1 MPSHLNRK
9 YFSVQMGRHVY
20 ERKIAISGK
29 ILQIVELCSAMRMK
43 ISLLFAFTLVL
54 TFCPLKSKGQDKI
67 FGFHFIQK
75 RRSTRIP
82 FELHANL
89 IIIPARINKS
99 DTLHF
104 ILDTGVGSTI
114 ITDPSVAPYINS
126 QFVRT
131 IQLDGVGKD
140 STLEAQ
146 VSIGNTLQVG
156 YARTYN
162 HNLVVLKKDLLK
174 LSELIGTPING
185 LIGYE
190 LFERFVVTID
200 FRQREIL
207 IQYPDYYRYRPGK
220 GTKVALDLVD
230 RKPYVDDIVIL
241 GKGNEQ
247 KVKLLVDTGAGH
259 AVMLNTYSTHVPL
272 PDTTIDVQLGIGLS
286 GKISGSLGRLRG
298 VEIGGYTLSSVVT
311 SFPDSLSFGGKLGHN
326 SARQGNIG
334 GELLRRFRVTI
345 NYPEKYMVLKP
356 IRKAMKETF
365 EHDMSG
371 MDLRAKGEKFNEY
384 YIDKVID
391 DSPADEAG
399 LQKDDRLMFINN
411 SSANELN
418 MTEIYKLLQRKEGK
432 AIDLVV
438 NRKGSLVFTT
448 LILKRII

>member
-1 MPSHLNRK
+1 
-9 YFSVQMGRHVY
+9 
-20 ERKIAISGK
+20 
-29 ILQIVELCSAMRMK
+29 MK
-43 ISLLFAFTLVL
+43 IILLFILTLTL
-54 TFCPLKSKGQDKI
+54 TSGPLLSEAQEVK
-67 FGFHFIQK
+67 FGFHLIQK
-75 RRSTRIP
+75 RRSTRVP

-89 IIIPARINKS
+89 IIVPARINNS

-114 ITDPSVAPYINS
+114 ITDPSIAPYINS
-126 QFVRT
+126 RFVRT
-131 IQLDGVGKD
+131 IQLDGVGQD

-156 YARTYN
+156 YARTFN
-162 HNLVVLKKDLLK
+162 HNLVVLQKDLLK

-207 IQYPDYYRYRPGK
+207 LQYPDYYRYRPKK
-220 GTKVALDLVD
+220 GVKVPLELVD
-230 RKPYVDDIVIL
+230 RKPYIDDVVIR
-241 GKGNEQ
+241 GKGGEQ
-247 KVKLLVDTGAGH
+247 KVKLLLDTGAGH
-259 AVMLNTYSTHVPL
+259 AVMLNTYLTHIPL

-286 GKISGSLGRLRG
+286 GKISGSLGRLQG
-298 VEIGGYTLSSVVT
+298 IEVGGYPLSSVLT
-311 SFPDSLSFGGKLGHN
+311 SFPDSVSFGGKLGAN
-326 SARQGNIG
+326 TGRQGNIG

-345 NYPEKYMVLKP
+345 NYPERYMVLKP

-384 YIDKVID
+384 YIDKVIE

-448 LILKRII
+448 LVLKRII

>member
-1 MPSHLNRK
+1 
-9 YFSVQMGRHVY
+9 
-20 ERKIAISGK
+20 
-29 ILQIVELCSAMRMK
+29 MRMK
-43 ISLLFAFTLVL
+43 IILLFAFTL
-54 TFCPLKSKGQDKI
+54 TFISSPLESKAQDKI
-67 FGFHFIQK
+67 FGFHLMQK
-75 RRSTRIP
+75 RRSTRVP

-104 ILDTGVGSTI
+104 ILDTGVSSTI
-114 ITDPSVAPYINS
+114 ITDPSIAPYINS
-126 QFVRT
+126 QYVRS
-131 IQLDGVGKD
+131 IQLDGVGQD

-156 YARTYN
+156 YARTFN
-162 HNLVVLKKDLLK
+162 HNLVVLQKDLLK

-207 IQYPDYYRYRPGK
+207 LQLPQYYHDRPRK
-220 GTKVALDLVD
+220 GAKVPLDLVD
-230 RKPYVDDIVIL
+230 RKPYIEDVLIR
-241 GKGNEQ
+241 GKGEEQ
-247 KVKLLVDTGAGH
+247 KVKLLLDTGAGH
-259 AVMLNTYSTHVPL
+259 AVMLNTYSTHIPL
-272 PDTTIDVQLGIGLS
+272 PDTTIEVQLGIGLS
-286 GKISGSLGRLRG
+286 GKISGSLGRLKG
-298 VEIGGYTLSSVVT
+298 VTIGGYPLSSVVT
-311 SFPDSLSFGGKLGHN
+311 SFPDSLSFGGKLGPN
-326 SARQGNIG
+326 TGRQGNIG

-356 IRKAMKETF
+356 NRKAMKETF

-371 MDLRAKGEKFNEY
+371 MDLRAKGERFNEY
-384 YIDKVID
+384 YIDKVIE

-411 SSANELN
+411 SSAKDLN

-438 NRKGSLVFTT
+438 NRKGSIIFTT

>member
-1 MPSHLNRK
+1 
-9 YFSVQMGRHVY
+9 
-20 ERKIAISGK
+20 
-29 ILQIVELCSAMRMK
+29 MK
-43 ISLLFAFTLVL
+43 IVLLFAFTLLL
-54 TFCPLKSKGQDKI
+54 TSWPLEPKAQDKL
-67 FGFHFIQK
+67 FGFHLLQK

-89 IIIPARINKS
+89 IILPARINRS

-104 ILDTGVGSTI
+104 ILDTGVSSTI
-114 ITDPSVAPYINS
+114 ITDPSIEPYINS
-126 QFVRT
+126 QFVRS
-131 IQLDGVGKD
+131 IQLDGVGQD
-140 STLEAQ
+140 SALAAQ

-156 YARTYN
+156 YARTFN
-162 HNLVVLKKDLLK
+162 HNLVVLQQDLLK

-207 IQYPDYYRYRPGK
+207 LQLPGYYTYRPRK
-220 GTKVALDLVD
+220 GAKVPLDLID
-230 RKPYVDDIVIL
+230 RKPYIDDVVIR
-241 GKGNEQ
+241 GKGGEQ
-247 KVKLLVDTGAGH
+247 KVKLLLDTGAGH
-259 AVMLNTYSTHVPL
+259 ALMLNTYSTHIPL

-286 GKISGSLGRLRG
+286 GKISGSLGRLKG
-298 VEIGGYTLSSVVT
+298 MNIGGYPLSDVVA
-311 SFPDSLSFGGKLGHN
+311 SFPDSLSFGGKLSPTTG
-326 SARQGNIG
+326 RQGNIG
-334 GELLRRFRVTI
+334 GELLRRFKVTI

-356 IRKAMKETF
+356 VRKAMKETF

-384 YIDKVID
+384 YIDKVIE
-391 DSPADEAG
+391 DSPADIAG

-411 SSANELN
+411 SAAKELN

>member
-1 MPSHLNRK
+1 
-9 YFSVQMGRHVY
+9 
-20 ERKIAISGK
+20 
-29 ILQIVELCSAMRMK
+29 MK
-43 ISLLFAFTLVL
+43 ISILFALTLIL
-54 TFCPLKSKGQDKI
+54 TTSSLVTEAQEKK

-82 FELHANL
+82 FGLHANL
-89 IIIPARINKS
+89 IIIPARINNS

-104 ILDTGVGSTI
+104 IVDTGVSSTI
-114 ITDPSVAPYINS
+114 ITDPSITPYINS
-126 QFVRT
+126 EYVRT
-131 IQLDGVGKD
+131 IQLDGVGQD

-207 IQYPDYYRYRPGK
+207 LQLPEDYRYRPRK
-220 GTKVALDLVD
+220 GTRVPLEMVD
-230 RKPYVDDIVIL
+230 KKPYISDILINQ
-241 GKGNEQ
+241 KGTEQ
-247 KVKLLVDTGAGH
+247 RVKLLLDTGAGH
-259 AVMLNTYSTHVPL
+259 AVMLNTYSTHIPL

-286 GKISGSLGRLRG
+286 GKISGSLGRLQG
-298 VEIGGYTLSSVVT
+298 INIGGYPLTSVVA
-311 SFPDSLSFGGKLGHN
+311 SFPDSLSFGGKLNPNAG
-326 SARQGNIG
+326 RQGNIG

-356 IRKAMKETF
+356 IRRAMKETF

-371 MDLRAKGEKFNEY
+371 MDLRAKGDKFNEY
-384 YIDKVID
+384 YIDKIVE
-391 DSPADEAG
+391 DSPAFKAG
-399 LQKDDRLMFINN
+399 LKKDDRLMFIDN
-411 SSANELN
+411 SSASELN
-418 MTEIYKLLQRKEGK
+418 MTEIYKLLQRKEGR
-432 AIDLVV
+432 AIDIVV
-438 NRKGSLVFTT
+438 NRQGSLVFTT
-448 LILKRII
+448 IVLKRII

>member
-1 MPSHLNRK
+1 
-9 YFSVQMGRHVY
+9 
-20 ERKIAISGK
+20 
-29 ILQIVELCSAMRMK
+29 MRMK
-43 ISLLFAFTLVL
+43 LILLFAFMFALISW
-54 TFCPLKSKGQDKI
+54 PLESKAQDKI

-75 RRSTRIP
+75 RQSTRIP

-89 IIIPARINKS
+89 IILPAQINKS

-114 ITDPSVAPYINS
+114 ITDPSIIPYINS

-131 IQLDGVGKD
+131 IQLDGVGQD

-156 YARTYN
+156 YARIFN
-162 HNLVVLKKDLLK
+162 HNLVVLKNDLLK
-174 LSELIGTPING
+174 LSELIGTPIHG

-207 IQYPDYYRYRPGK
+207 LQYPQHYRYRPRK
-220 GTKVALDLVD
+220 GAKVPLDLVD
-230 RKPYVDDIVIL
+230 RKPYINDVVIR
-241 GKGNEQ
+241 GKGGEQ
-247 KVKLLVDTGAGH
+247 KVNLLLDTGAGH
-259 AVMLNTYSTHVPL
+259 AVMLNTYSTHIPL
-272 PDTTIDVQLGIGLS
+272 PDTTVEVQLGVGLS
-286 GKISGSLGRLRG
+286 GKISGSLGRLGG
-298 VEIGGYTLSSVVT
+298 VTIGGYPLSSVVA
-311 SFPDSLSFGGKLGHN
+311 SFPDSLSFGGKL
-326 SARQGNIG
+326 SPKASRQGNIG

-356 IRKAMKETF
+356 IRRAMKETF

-371 MDLRAKGEKFNEY
+371 MDLRARGEKFNEY
-384 YIDKVID
+384 YVDKVTE

-411 SSANELN
+411 SSAKDLN

-438 NRKGSLVFTT
+438 NRQGSIIFTT

>member
-1 MPSHLNRK
+1 M
-9 YFSVQMGRHVY
+9 
-20 ERKIAISGK
+20 
-29 ILQIVELCSAMRMK
+29 QIVGLCSAVRMK
-43 ISLLFAFTLVL
+43 ISILFAL
-54 TFCPLKSKGQDKI
+54 TFIFMLSPLLSEAQEKK

-82 FELHANL
+82 FGLHANL
-89 IIIPARINKS
+89 IIVPARINNS

-104 ILDTGVGSTI
+104 IVDTGVSSTI
-114 ITDPSVAPYINS
+114 ITDPSITPYINS
-126 QFVRT
+126 EFVRT

-146 VSIGNTLQVG
+146 VSVGNTLQVG
-156 YARTYN
+156 DALTYN
-162 HNLVVLKKDLLK
+162 HNLVVLQKDFLK

-190 LFERFVVTID
+190 FFERFVVTID

-207 IQYPDYYRYRPGK
+207 LQLPDDYRYRPRK
-220 GTKVALDLVD
+220 GTKVPLEMIDK
-230 RKPYVDDIVIL
+230 KPYINDILIRQ
-241 GKGNEQ
+241 KGSEQ
-247 KVKLLVDTGAGH
+247 RVKLLLDTGAGH
-259 AVMLNTYSTHVPL
+259 AVMLNTYSTHIPL
-272 PDTTIDVQLGIGLS
+272 PDTTIEVQLGIGLS
-286 GKISGSLGRLRG
+286 GKISGSLGRLQG
-298 VEIGGYTLSSVVT
+298 IEIGGYPLTSVVA
-311 SFPDSLSFGGKLGHN
+311 SFPDSLSFGGKLNPNAG
-326 SARQGNIG
+326 RQGNIG

-371 MDLRAKGEKFNEY
+371 MDLRARGDNFHEY
-384 YIDKVID
+384 YIDKIVE
-391 DSPADEAG
+391 DSPAFRAG
-399 LQKDDRLMFINN
+399 LETDDRLMFINN
-411 SSANELN
+411 SSVNELN

-432 AIDLVV
+432 AIDIVV

>member
-1 MPSHLNRK
+1 
-9 YFSVQMGRHVY
+9 
-20 ERKIAISGK
+20 
-29 ILQIVELCSAMRMK
+29 MK
-43 ISLLFAFTLVL
+43 IILLFALMLTL
-54 TFCPLKSKGQDKI
+54 TSGPLETKAQAKR
-67 FGFHFIQK
+67 FGFHLIQK

-89 IIIPARINKS
+89 IIIPACINNS

-114 ITDPSVAPYINS
+114 ITDPTVTPYINS
-126 QFVRT
+126 QFVRA
-131 IQLDGVGKD
+131 IRLDGVGQD
-140 STLEAQ
+140 STMEAQ
-146 VSIGNTLQVG
+146 VSIGNTLRVG
-156 YARTYN
+156 FARTFN
-162 HNLVVLKKDLLK
+162 HNLVVLQKDVLK

-200 FRQREIL
+200 FRHREVL
-207 IQYPDYYRYRPGK
+207 LQLPEYYKYRPKK
-220 GTKVALDLVD
+220 GALVPLDLVD
-230 RKPYVDDIVIL
+230 RKPYIEDVTIR
-241 GKGNEQ
+241 GKGGEQ
-247 KVKLLVDTGAGH
+247 KVKLLLDTGAGH
-259 AVMLNTYSTHVPL
+259 AVMLNTYSTHIPL

-286 GKISGSLGRLRG
+286 GKISGSLGRLKG
-298 VEIGGYTLSSVVT
+298 IKIGGYNLSDVVT
-311 SFPDSLSFGGKLGHN
+311 SFPDSLSFGGKLGPN
-326 SARQGNIG
+326 TGREGNVG

-345 NYPEKYMVLKP
+345 NYPDRYMVLKP

-384 YIDKVID
+384 YVDKVIE
-391 DSPADEAG
+391 DSPADAAG
-399 LQKDDRLMFINN
+399 LQKDDRLMFIGN
-411 SSANELN
+411 SSASELN

>member
-1 MPSHLNRK
+1 
-9 YFSVQMGRHVY
+9 
-20 ERKIAISGK
+20 
-29 ILQIVELCSAMRMK
+29 MK
-43 ISLLFAFTLVL
+43 IILLFAFTL
-54 TFCPLKSKGQDKI
+54 TFISSPLESKAQDKI
-67 FGFHFIQK
+67 FGFHLMQK
-75 RRSTRIP
+75 RRSTRVP

-104 ILDTGVGSTI
+104 ILDTGVSSTI
-114 ITDPSVAPYINS
+114 ITDPSIAPYINS
-126 QFVRT
+126 QYVRS
-131 IQLDGVGKD
+131 IQLDGVGQD

-156 YARTYN
+156 YARTFN
-162 HNLVVLKKDLLK
+162 HNLVVLQKDLLK

-207 IQYPDYYRYRPGK
+207 LQLPQYYHDRPRK
-220 GTKVALDLVD
+220 GAKVPLDLVD
-230 RKPYVDDIVIL
+230 RKPYIEDVLIR
-241 GKGNEQ
+241 GKGEEQ
-247 KVKLLVDTGAGH
+247 KVKLLLDTGAGH
-259 AVMLNTYSTHVPL
+259 AVMLNTYSTHIPL
-272 PDTTIDVQLGIGLS
+272 PDTTIEVQLGIGLS
-286 GKISGSLGRLRG
+286 GKISGSLGRLKG
-298 VEIGGYTLSSVVT
+298 VTIGGYPLSSVVT
-311 SFPDSLSFGGKLGHN
+311 SFPDSLSFGGKLGPN
-326 SARQGNIG
+326 TGRQGNIG

-384 YIDKVID
+384 YIDKVIE

-411 SSANELN
+411 SSAKDLN

-438 NRKGSLVFTT
+438 NRKGSIIFTT